1 MKLLVDAGNTRLKWR
16 LEKDGSILD
25 EGWSVLGVVD
35 PLAGIR
41 DYLSSVT
48 RVGVSTV
55 ICEQKRLE
63 LQSYLESRV
72 SGPVNFYWAED
83 LRSGLSNSYPD
94 SSTMGADRWHGMYGA
109 WRRCGAG
116 FVVVDAGSAITV
128 DYVNGAGQHL
138 GGYILPG
145 LGMMLRSLKSDA
157 ARINFDS
164 DEISGTRPGSSTAE
178 CVNRGVSWLTQAM
191 IERIR
196 TDASEL
202 RFAKMF
208 VTGGD
213 AARLM
218 SLGLKGEYQPSLVL
232 DGLERIDFEVSGV

>member
-1 MKLLVDAGNTRLKWR
+1 MRLLVDAGNTRMKWR
-16 LEKDGSILD
+16 LEKEGSIID
-25 EGWSVLGVVD
+25 EGWSLLGAVD
-35 PLAGIR
+35 PLVGIR

-55 ICEQKRLE
+55 ICEQKRRE

-72 SGPVNFYWAED
+72 SGPVNFYWSEKSRFQ
-83 LRSGLSNSYPD
+83 LRNSYSDP
-94 SSTMGADRWHGMYGA
+94 SAMGADRWHGMYGA
-109 WRRCGAG
+109 WRRCGVG
-116 FVVVDAGSAITV
+116 CVVVDAGSAITV
-128 DYVNGAGQHL
+128 DYVSGAGLHL

-145 LGMMLRSLKSDA
+145 FGMMLRSLKSEA

-164 DEISGTRPGSSTAE
+164 DEVSGTRPGSSTAE

-196 TDASEL
+196 TDVSEL
-202 RFAKMF
+202 RLAKTF

-213 AARLM
+213 AARLI
-218 SLGLKGEYQPSLVL
+218 SLGLNGEHLSSLVL
-232 DGLERIDFEVSGV
+232 DGLEHIDREVSGL